1 MNRRSITRIK
11 DPGLSKTD
19 VTHERKALADRI
31 AEQTP
36 KEPFMNESQPEA
48 VEKPSSSSA
57 ESDSEESDDSDESSG
72 EESDEKENQRR
83 KVSETLATKRGS
95 ESDSESE
102 KNNGV
107 SNAGKNQ
114 PVTNNIRGRNSAFSR
129 FDNKNAVST
138 ATTAN
143 TVTSRAQTSTARI
156 YPARQTSATE
166 KKEETGTRP
175 GERFALN
182 RGRLAPSR
190 SEDGETEK
198 ASRDVDSRRK
208 LFERTRP
215 ATSSYLSRLNNEDSR
230 DTRGQEEVKNRVES
244 KTNGDNTRNTKDEVR
259 IFLFFHIAHVNSQN
273 CQHLK

>member
-1 MNRRSITRIK
+1 MNRPSITRIK

-19 VTHERKALADRI
+19 VNQERMALADRK

-36 KEPFMNESQPEA
+36 KEPIINESQPEA

-72 EESDEKENQRR
+72 EESEEKENRRR
-83 KVSETLATKRGS
+83 KVSEKLTTKPGS

-107 SNAGKNQ
+107 SNAGKNK
-114 PVTNNIRGRNSAFSR
+114 PVTNNIRGRNPAFFR

-143 TVTSRAQTSTARI
+143 TVTSRGLTSTARI

-182 RGRLAPSR
+182 RGRLAPS
-190 SEDGETEK
+190 EDGEPEK
-198 ASRDVDSRRK
+198 ASKDVHSRLKR
-208 LFERTRP
+208 FERTRP